1 MEKLEYL
8 INAGNNIRSHNNKK
22 MPHDVESV
30 RKSSITMINA
40 GMQTLQAASIISP

>member
-1 MEKLEYL
+1 MKKLEYL
-8 INAGNNIRSHNNKK
+8 INAGNNIRSHNKK
-22 MPHDVESV
+22 MPYDVEFV

>member
-1 MEKLEYL
+1 MKKLKYL
-8 INAGNNIRSHNNKK
+8 INAGNNIRSHNKK

-40 GMQTLQAASIISP
+40 GMQTLQAASIISL